1 MYSQSY
7 THFNTVFLITLLAS
21 FLTCRDCFTSV
32 ISKRQIET
40 AVTLSPLQRAFL
52 LLLHVVAKGSGHGAD
67 TGNNDAPENKAREQ
81 RGRPDIAAIEFHF
94 SLH

>member
-32 ISKRQIET
+32 ISERKIGPE
-40 AVTLSPLQRAFL
+40 AILSPLQRAFL
-52 LLLHVVAKGSGHGAD
+52 LL
-67 TGNNDAPENKAREQ
+67 
-81 RGRPDIAAIEFHF
+81 
-94 SLH
+94 